1 MRIAWTFTTES
12 NSWRNPWKRFSPSVE
27 RYYSGNSKNKKR
39 WVSFLFCYFS
49 IEDSYSRLKDEK
61 NEALGK
67 YKSKKKSFLILSEN
81 TSLVVKKWVFATNTD
96 FLIFTSLQPDVVIW
110 TNRILGL
117 TYLKPMALGCK
128 DIGIRKSEF
137 VAFWKRKE
145 IK

>member
-1 MRIAWTFTTES
+1 MLEH
-12 NSWRNPWKRFSPSVE
+12 SPQKVIPGETHE
-27 RYYSGNSKNKKR
+27 RD
-39 WVSFLFCYFS
+39 FLPALRD
-49 IEDSYSRLKDEK
+49 IILEILKIKKDEFHFFFVTFLLK
-61 NEALGK
+61 TLIQDWKMKRMKPWVNINL
-67 YKSKKKSFLILSEN
+67 KKSVLILSEN
-81 TSLVVKKWVFATNTD
+81 TSLVFKKCVFATNTD
-96 FLIFTSLQPDVVIW
+96 FLIFISLQPDVVIW